1 MGTRRK
7 TRKKTGGT
15 LWTPNQQQTVKRRQ
29 NLLSFAS
36 NSTQKSNVARQA
48 VHQYLTNAEQ
58 EEKMENMIITFDMV
72 VQAITPRHTPV
83 SLTDYV
89 DFSQRKCE
97 DLVETTIHQLMRQKK
112 KINMERRR
120 SKQATF
126 LANRAAERAK
136 QAARIAS
143 IGRLLNSSRDNAIQQ
158 ELNAWNRS
166 ALQRGLDQQREIEEA
181 ERIFQNKT
189 TIQLEEVR
197 LRYELTKQI
206 VQQLEKLDALVV
218 LHYVIQDKALGP
230 LSVYYK
236 TKEDDEKTLVTRAR
250 DMIVKQIPELKGMV
264 AVDRAIPSVTEHIMA
279 HLVKASEAYMKIVK
293 GSELELAKARLEH
306 TRIQEKQMRYANLHF
321 EILTRSDYRLRQ
333 ELAKNPYLDI
343 PKHKALIEKL
353 KKNVEEVKRLEK

>member
-15 LWTPNQQQTVKRRQ
+15 VWTPNQQQTVKRRQ
-29 NLLSFAS
+29 NLLAFSS
-36 NSTQKSNVARQA
+36 NSTRKSNAARQT
-48 VHQYLTNAEQ
+48 VHQYLSNVEQ
-58 EEKMENMIITFDMV
+58 EEKMEHMNITLDMV
-72 VQAITPRHTPV
+72 LQTITPFKTPT
-83 SLTDYV
+83 SLKDYV
-89 DFSQRKCE
+89 DFAQRKCE
-97 DLVETTIHQLMRQKK
+97 DLVETTIHERMRQKK

-143 IGRLLNSSRDNAIQQ
+143 LSRLLNSPRDNAIQQ

-197 LRYELTKQI
+197 LRYELTRQL
-206 VQQLEKLDALVV
+206 VEQLEHLDAIIV
-218 LHYVIQDKALGP
+218 LYNQIIDKSVGP

-236 TKEDDEKTLVTRAR
+236 TKEEDEKTLVSRAR
-250 DMIVKQIPELKGMV
+250 AMIVQSIPELSGMV
-264 AVDRAIPSVTEHIMA
+264 AIDRALPSVTEHMMA
-279 HLVKASEAYMKIVK
+279 LLIKSSDAYMK
-293 GSELELAKARLEH
+293 
-306 TRIQEKQMRYANLHF
+306 TLHGTPPVSYTH
-321 EILTRSDYRLRQ
+321 LTLPTNR
-333 ELAKNPYLDI
+333 
-343 PKHKALIEKL
+343 
-353 KKNVEEVKRLEK
+353 EV